1 MARSFPTVGPFRH
14 GYHKDQVTDF
24 VLQANRAYERT
35 VQGRET
41 DWDAERVRAGSFAMV
56 RGGFQPR
63 AVDRTLDRLEDAF
76 VRRGRAVSFRSNPEL
91 WEAHVED
98 LKDSIMGRLQ
108 RPRGERFDRPS
119 RLRSGYDVR
128 QVDLLL
134 DAVAREV
141 NRGKGAQRLT
151 AADVRNATF
160 DRARGSNAYDEAVV
174 DVFLDRVI
182 DVLLA
187 TS

>member
-41 DWDAERVRAGSFAMV
+41 DWDAERVRSGSFSMV
-56 RGGFQPR
+56 RGGFDPR

-76 VRRGRAVSFRSNPEL
+76 VRRGRAQSFRRNPEV
-91 WEAHVED
+91 WEAHVAD
-98 LKDSIMGRLQ
+98 LQESILERLQ
-108 RPRGERFDRPS
+108 RPRGERFDRPR
-119 RLRSGYDVR
+119 RLRSGYDAR

-134 DAVAREV
+134 DGVLRVVTRA
-141 NRGKGAQRLT
+141 KGPQRLT
-151 AADVRNATF
+151 AADIRQATF
-160 DRARGSNAYDEAVV
+160 DRARGNSAYDEAVV

-182 DVLLA
+182 EVLLA
-187 TS
+187 TA